1 MKSKPCFTMFIAL
14 AKKKKLGRNQLSFF
28 AGRWGNEDSE
38 TFGLMVFN
46 GNAAISV
53 MCLHG

>member
-1 MKSKPCFTMFIAL
+1 MFIAL
-14 AKKKKLGRNQLSFF
+14 AKKKKIGKKPVSFF
-28 AGRWGNEDSE
+28 ARRWGNEDSD